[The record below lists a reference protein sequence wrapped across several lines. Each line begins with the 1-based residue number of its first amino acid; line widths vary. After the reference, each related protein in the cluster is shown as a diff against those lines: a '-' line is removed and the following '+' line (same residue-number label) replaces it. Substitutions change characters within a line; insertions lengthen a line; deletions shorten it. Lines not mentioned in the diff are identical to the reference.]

1 MGCIQSGALSYPS
14 SIGNLPVRNYRLTL
28 RSRTHKFK
36 RKWMAM
42 SADADFTLELEIFL
56 LFANYLFLLVLLL
69 TLLPSFKA
77 SQWHWHFFLARF
89 DHILQLVAS
98 RKKYLFRCSWSW
110 IGQSW
115 ARIFFFLLASFSL
128 PRFASF
134 REVWLSYK
142 FISFPLPRRPPST
155 AICGRKRVSCEE
167 AESSKDKKKG
177 LNDPSIFEEAKWNL
191 NSNVMECNCS
201 TLNLYSAW
209 RG

>member
-42 SADADFTLELEIFL
+42 SANADFTLELETFL

-115 ARIFFFLLASFSL
+115 ARIFFFFLQASLCLDSHLF
-128 PRFASF
+128 
-134 REVWLSYK
+134 VK
-142 FISFPLPRRPPST
+142 FDWVINLFLFLCRVDPHLQQYAGEKELGKLWRS
-155 AICGRKRVSCEE
+155 RKQQ
-167 AESSKDKKKG
+167 G
-177 LNDPSIFEEAKWNL
+177 
-191 NSNVMECNCS
+191 
-201 TLNLYSAW
+201 
-209 RG
+209 